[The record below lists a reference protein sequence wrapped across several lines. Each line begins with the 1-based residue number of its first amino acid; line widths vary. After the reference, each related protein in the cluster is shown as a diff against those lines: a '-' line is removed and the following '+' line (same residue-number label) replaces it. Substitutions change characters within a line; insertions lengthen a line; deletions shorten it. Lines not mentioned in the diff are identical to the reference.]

1 MKLTEHF
8 NLSEFVISQEAAAR
22 GIDNTPPAWALPNLQ
37 RVALLLEDVRALLG
51 GFPILI
57 SSGWRCIELN
67 KALRG
72 SSSTSA
78 HMQGLAADFIV
89 PGYGDPYS
97 VCKAIESSELE
108 FDQLIHEITWVHLAT
123 GGAMRR
129 HVLTID
135 RFGARNGLAYAR

>member
-1 MKLTEHF
+1 MRLSPHF
-8 NLSEFVISQEAAAR
+8 SLSEFVISQEAAAR
-22 GIDNTPPAWALPNLQ
+22 GIDNTPPSWAIPNLQ
-37 RVALLLEDVRALLG
+37 RVAELLEGVRALLG
-51 GFPILI
+51 GFPITI

-97 VCKAIESSELE
+97 VCKAIEQSELE
-108 FDQLIHEITWVHLAT
+108 FDQLIHEISWVHLAT

-129 HVLTID
+129 QVLTID
-135 RFGARNGLAYAR
+135 RFGPRNGLEYAR